1 MDQPTGNPKTV
12 FDAIVAHVELCKEMR
27 EYDDAD
33 HSAGQNVPTTGQV
46 SDAVAILKKAR
57 ELRRILGRI
66 NNRSAF

>member
-12 FDAIVAHVELCKEMR
+12 FDAIVANVELCKAIR

-46 SDAVAILKKAR
+46 SDAVAILHKAR